1 MTTWVH
7 WDVPQREGLT
17 TIMSY
22 ARDLWATRELW
33 WNLTLREVR
42 GKYRRTVLGQLW
54 SLINPLASMV
64 VYTIV
69 FSLILRARPEAG
81 DPSGLDI
88 YPLWLLA
95 GLLPWTYF
103 SRVTQGALSSI
114 VGNAQLVKKVYFPR
128 MHLPLSLA
136 ASIGF
141 TWLIEMGVL
150 AAVIWIVGGFPL
162 PWLPLTLVFMF
173 LMALFSIGIGMLLAI
188 ANVHFR
194 DTQHFVSIALQL
206 WLYLSPIIYPLHLV
220 EAAATGDREWILTV
234 YRLNPI
240 ERFVAVFRDLL
251 YDNRWPDLTDAL
263 MCVAWALGIFAI
275 GYLVFSRQ
283 EKRLAELL

>member
-1 MTTWVH
+1 
-7 WDVPQREGLT
+7 
-17 TIMSY
+17 MSY
-22 ARDLWATRELW
+22 SRELWATRELL

-54 SLINPLASMV
+54 SLINPLASML

-69 FSLILRARPEAG
+69 FSFILRAQPEAG

-103 SRVTQGALSSI
+103 SRVTNGALASI

-136 ASIGF
+136 GSIGF

-150 AAVIWIVGGFPL
+150 VAVVWIFGGFPL
-162 PWLPLTLVFMF
+162 PWLPLTVVFMV
-173 LMALFSIGIGMLLAI
+173 LLALFALGVGMLLAI

-194 DTQHFVSIALQL
+194 DTQHFVTIALQL
-206 WLYLSPIIYPLHLV
+206 WLYLSPIIYPIHLV
-220 EAAATGDREWILTV
+220 ESAAASSGHDWILTV

-240 ERFVAVFRDLL
+240 ERFVTVFRDLL
-251 YDNRWPDLTDAL
+251 YDNRWPALDDSL
-263 MCVAWALGIFAI
+263 MCVAWAVAVFAL
-275 GYLVFSRQ
+275 GYLVFSRH

>member
-1 MTTWVH
+1 
-7 WDVPQREGLT
+7 
-17 TIMSY
+17 MSY
-22 ARDLWATRELW
+22 ARELWDTRELL

-54 SLINPLASMV
+54 SLINPLASML

-69 FSLILRARPEAG
+69 FSFILRARPEPG

-103 SRVTQGALSSI
+103 SRATNGALGSI
-114 VGNAQLVKKVYFPR
+114 IGNSQLVKKVYFPR
-128 MHLPLSLA
+128 MHLPLSMA
-136 ASIGF
+136 ASIGV

-150 AAVIWIVGGFPL
+150 VAVIWIFGGFPL
-162 PWLPLTLVFMF
+162 PWLPLTLVFMV
-173 LMALFSIGIGMLLAI
+173 LLALFSLGVGMLLAI

-194 DTQHFVSIALQL
+194 DTQHFVTIALQL
-206 WLYLSPIIYPLHLV
+206 WLYLTPIIYPVTLV
-220 EAAATGDREWILTV
+220 ENAAASSGHDWILTV

-240 ERFVAVFRDLL
+240 ERFVSVFRALL
-251 YDNRWPDLTDAL
+251 YDNRWPDLSDAL
-263 MCVAWALGIFAI
+263 WCVGWALVVALL